1 MPTNVYEFELV
12 CTMIKDL
19 NRKWEVPSKV
29 PDLWSA
35 LLRTY
40 VVLSGKISC
49 FLLVCPGVTSP
60 TGYQLSSLTYVVGKF
75 IEVNARLA

>member
-19 NRKWEVPSKV
+19 NRKWKVPSKV
-29 PDLWSA
+29 PDLWQA
-35 LLRTY
+35 FLKTN
-40 VVLSGKISC
+40 VALSGKISC
-49 FLLVCPGVTSP
+49 FPLVCPGLVSP
-60 TGYQLSSLTYVVGKF
+60 TGYQLSSLRYVVGKF